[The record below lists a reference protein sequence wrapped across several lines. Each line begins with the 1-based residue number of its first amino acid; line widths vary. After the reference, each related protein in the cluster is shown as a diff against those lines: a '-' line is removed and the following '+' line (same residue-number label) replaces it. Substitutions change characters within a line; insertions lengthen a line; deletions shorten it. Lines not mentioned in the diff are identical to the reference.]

1 MELKNYTKETLI
13 LVGDD
18 DLFAKIQ
25 HACKMV
31 ATLDWKSLTAFRNY
45 PDKKEAGFTV
55 DLVDFKVQGDKPN
68 LIIWCSAKYE
78 RWVGKHSYSSIG
90 DLMNAL
96 YSEELLIRQMHI
108 K

>member
-1 MELKNYTKETLI
+1 MESENYTNETFI
-13 LVGDD
+13 SIDDD

-31 ATLDWKSLTAFRNY
+31 HSLDWKSLTAFKNY

-68 LIIWCSAKYE
+68 LIIWCSAKYGQY
-78 RWVGKHSYSSIG
+78 VGEYYYFTMR
-90 DLMNAL
+90 DLINAL
-96 YSEELLIRQMHI
+96 HLEENKMRQMHEI
-108 K
+108 